1 MCGDGPGSEGGYGS
15 NTAYG
20 PNTKG
25 TLSQSFATTNPGT
38 TVGIDESMGNTVG
51 NFAKANAK
59 YVAAALIP
67 GGMAAL
73 ALSSLGLKPG
83 KPTKGGKPPDGRADG
98 RRKAIASKA
107 VAAKMSPA
115 LTPTQD
121 TLGVPAAPARSKN
134 ITNRRSNVLTGSQGI
149 LGAANVGKTLLG
161 S

>member
-25 TLSQSFATTNPGT
+25 TLSQSLGTTNPGT

-83 KPTKGGKPPDGRADG
+83 KPTKGGKPPEG
-98 RRKAIASKA
+98 RRKAGASKAIASKA

-115 LTPTQD
+115 LTST
-121 TLGVPAAPARSKN
+121 ARYSWCPGSTSK
-134 ITNRRSNVLTGSQGI
+134 V
-149 LGAANVGKTLLG
+149 
-161 S
+161 